1 MFKGFMSEF
10 KKFAMRGNVIDMA
23 VGIIIGAAFG
33 KIVDSLVKDVLMPPI
48 GLLLGKVDFS
58 DLKFVLTEG
67 ENPVSINYGLFINAL
82 ISFVIVAFAVFV
94 LIKAINKLQ
103 EKMKDWGNKVLL
115 TSVLTAQSVSSM
127 AVSPNQPIQDKDN
140 EIKQTTLQTNDTI
153 NNIFQNKF
161 DNERI

>member
-103 EKMKDWGNKVLL
+103 EKMCTEEEVAPASTEPTTKTCPHCCSEIAIKATRCPHC
-115 TSVLTAQSVSSM
+115 TSEL
-127 AVSPNQPIQDKDN
+127 K
-140 EIKQTTLQTNDTI
+140 
-153 NNIFQNKF
+153 
-161 DNERI
+161 

>member
-1 MFKGFMSEF
+1 MLKNFITEF

-58 DLKFVLTEG
+58 DLKIILTEG

-82 ISFVIVAFAVFV
+82 ISFIIVALAVFI

-103 EKMKDWGNKVLL
+103 EKACGEEEVVVQEPTTKSCPYCCSEIAIKATRCPHC
-115 TSVLTAQSVSSM
+115 TSEL
-127 AVSPNQPIQDKDN
+127 K
-140 EIKQTTLQTNDTI
+140 
-153 NNIFQNKF
+153 
-161 DNERI
+161 